1 MAFRASHG
9 QGMALVIAAG
19 AIWSLN
25 GYFIRLAGDAGT
37 WQVLFYRS
45 IGMLPLLVFLIK
57 ASGARLLPAMVAT
70 GRAGLA
76 AGLSLAIAFS
86 GAIYSMQTTTIAN
99 AVFLF
104 AAAPLITAAFSR
116 PVLGER
122 VRPLT
127 WAAIAIA
134 AIGIFLMVRG
144 GLSAGAGLGNLAALA
159 SATGFSLFT
168 LAMRSAHLSDMTP
181 AILVGAL
188 LAIAVAAVTILLRG
202 ESFALSPQGW
212 GVSLFMGAALIC
224 GGMILFNAGLRAI
237 PASEAQLLSLI
248 EVLLAPLWVWLLLGE
263 RAAPDTLLGGAI
275 LLAALVLNA
284 LTRLRG

>member
-25 GYFIRLAGDAGT
+25 GLFIRLAGDAGT

-45 IGMLPLLVFLIK
+45 IGMLPPLVLLIL
-57 ASGARLLPAMVAT
+57 SGGGRLLPAMAAT
-70 GRAGLA
+70 GRAGLI
-76 AGLSLAIAFS
+76 AGLGLAIAFS

-104 AAAPLITAAFSR
+104 AAAPLITAALSR
-116 PVLGER
+116 PVLGEP
-122 VRPLT
+122 VRPVT
-127 WAAIAIA
+127 WIAIAIA
-134 AIGIFLMVRG
+134 AVGIFVMVG
-144 GLSAGAGLGNLAALA
+144 GSLTAGAGLGNLAALA

-181 AILVGAL
+181 AILTGAL
-188 LAIAVAAVTILLRG
+188 LAIAVAALTILARG
-202 ESFALSPQGW
+202 ESFALPPQGW

-224 GGMILFNAGLRAI
+224 GGMVLFNAGLRVI

-248 EVLLAPLWVWLLLGE
+248 EVLLAPFWVWLLLGE
-263 RAAPDTLLGGAI
+263 QAASDTLLGGAI
-275 LLAALVLNA
+275 LLAALFLNA

>member
-25 GYFIRLAGDAGT
+25 GLFIRLAGDAGT

-45 IGMLPLLVFLIK
+45 IGMLPLLAYLIL
-57 ASGARLLPAMVAT
+57 SGGNRILPAMAAT
-70 GRAGLA
+70 GRAGLV
-76 AGLSLAIAFS
+76 AGFGLAIAFS

-104 AAAPLITAAFSR
+104 AAAPLITAALSR
-116 PVLGER
+116 PVLGEP
-122 VRPLT
+122 VRPVT
-127 WAAIAIA
+127 WIAIAIA
-134 AIGIFLMVRG
+134 AAGIFVMVRS

-159 SATGFSLFT
+159 SAAGFSIFT

-188 LAIAVAAVTILLRG
+188 AAIAVAAVTILLRG
-202 ESFALSPQGW
+202 ESFALSPRGW

-224 GGMILFNAGLRAI
+224 GGMILFNAGLRAV

-248 EVLLAPLWVWLLLGE
+248 EVLLAPIWVWLLLGE
-263 RAAPDTLLGGAI
+263 EADADTLLGGAI

-284 LTRLRG
+284 MTRLKA